1 MVIVVQ
7 EVVDVDDVVDVEDCF
22 INSKDAHFIGD
33 KMGVFLSR
41 PTYNSR
47 TRDVAMYCY
56 TYLLVVLLV
65 ESSSKTFR
73 ISKSIEFSRCY
84 LVDVLNRFFFVSVGR
99 RRRFET

>member
-1 MVIVVQ
+1 M
-7 EVVDVDDVVDVEDCF
+7 EDCF

-56 TYLLVVLLV
+56 IYLLVLLV
-65 ESSSKTFR
+65 ESSKTFR

-99 RRRFET
+99 RRNGSGGVLKPKKQASI

>member
-1 MVIVVQ
+1 MVKSQDVVIVV
-7 EVVDVDDVVDVEDCF
+7 EEFVDVDDVVDVEDCF

-56 TYLLVVLLV
+56 IFASLTRRVV
-65 ESSSKTFR
+65 
-73 ISKSIEFSRCY
+73 
-84 LVDVLNRFFFVSVGR
+84 R
-99 RRRFET
+99 RSYIKKH